1 MKLTYKR
8 IGSLLLSTAVALS
21 LIPTVSAAGIKYM
34 PGVTAEMADASYWA
48 ALHEGAQ
55 EVILTTEEIEVF
67 NEDTYLASGTMV
79 MDLKTVEQSFDGCAR
94 NEAIRSSAT
103 ADAEYYFGW
112 TYGPDGKKA
121 DWSYYEEM
129 INNAIDPNAEQEMP
143 LRYAIVVERTT
154 LRVLPSENPIWDDPK
169 DPDFDYQ
176 HLSSVQVNDPLVIFT
191 TSQDG
196 KFYLARS
203 RDCSGWIPAK
213 DVALCADREEW
224 LSAWDLPSEQL
235 LVVYGNKEYTDQ
247 SFFAPETARRM
258 LGQGTRLELV
268 SEELAVD
275 ELVINRYP
283 YHNYVIYLPVR
294 REDGSY
300 EKQMA
305 LLPETAKVSVG
316 YLPLTMENIAMVMLN
331 NLGDAYGWGGMME
344 VEDCSGLVRT
354 VYSCFGLEIGRNG
367 NWQWKMNMEKID
379 MANMSLEEKCA
390 ILDELPLGAALCFPG
405 HEMMYLGKVDG
416 QYYVISTAS
425 KIMSPDTGKTLR
437 TRGVMINSLDVK
449 RANGQ
454 TWLQAINQAFMPG
467 YGKLEG
473 KSYDF
478 PEVQWYHDGVGY
490 VLKNSLIANYEN
502 GYFGPNDLASRE
514 VAVNALWRLEGRP
527 KAETSEKFSDVSAEK
542 HFANAIYWAKE
553 NEIACGYGNGI
564 FGPEDTLTC
573 EQMVTL
579 LWRYAKHKGYDVSVG
594 EDTNILSYRDAFE
607 ISDYAIPAMQWAC
620 GSGLLI
626 GEKTETGG
634 MVLNPRNKTT
644 RAQFSVMLMCFDAWM
659 KQAKYAPHIFD
670 LSTGDLIFSAGAEEY
685 SSYIAANPT
694 PEKAPAL
701 AYASQDG
708 GETWTKLKG
717 EIIVVTSEVT
727 ENVIALDFDAPYG
740 EITLTLDG
748 VNTTGDMMFS
758 NLGDATVIIKGDVTT
773 GTIVSGLDR
782 GAHIYG
788 ADGEQTNTL
797 TVNSPTGYGVIASTD
812 VFIEDLDALY
822 VNTGRDGIYSEE
834 GNITL
839 KNVSGAIAAGE
850 GYAALK
856 RDNLTAVITVNGNEI
871 GGEIG
876 SDFAFGGKNTQED

>member
-8 IGSLLLSTAVALS
+8 VGSLLLSMAVALS
-21 LIPTVSAAGIKYM
+21 LIIPVSAAGIKYM

-48 ALHEGAQ
+48 ALQEGAQ
-55 EVILTTEEIEVF
+55 EVILTTEEIEAF

-79 MDLKTVEQSFDGCAR
+79 MDLKTVNRSFDGCAR
-94 NEAIRSSAT
+94 NEAVRSSAT

-112 TYGPDGKKA
+112 TYGPDGEKA
-121 DWSYYEEM
+121 DWSYYEQM
-129 INNAIDPNAEQEMP
+129 INNAIDPKAEQGMP

-154 LRVLPSENPIWDDPK
+154 LRVFPSENPIWDDPK

-191 TSQDG
+191 TSRDG

-203 RDCSGWIPAK
+203 RDCSGWIPAE

-247 SFFAPETARRM
+247 SYFAPETARRM

-268 SEELAVD
+268 NEELEAD
-275 ELVINRYP
+275 ELVINRSP
-283 YHNYVIYLPVR
+283 YHNYVVYLPVR

-316 YLPLTMENIAMVMLN
+316 YPPLTMENIAMVMLN
-331 NLGDAYGWGGMME
+331 NLGDAYGWGGMMG

-367 NWQWKMNMEKID
+367 NWQWNMNMEKID

-454 TWLQAINQAFMPG
+454 TWLQAINQASMPC

-478 PEVQWYHDGVGY
+478 PEVQWYRDGVGY
-490 VLKNSLIANYEN
+490 ALKNGLLYNDAD
-502 GYFGPNDLASRE
+502 GYFRPDGEASRD
-514 VAVNALWRLEGRP
+514 VAVNALWRFDGRP
-527 KAETSEKFSDVSAEK
+527 KAAATEKFTDISESAYV
-542 HFANAIYWAKE
+542 NAIYWADE
-553 NEIACGYGNGI
+553 IGIACGYGNGI
-564 FGPEDTLTC
+564 FGPEDTITC

-594 EDTNILSYRDAFE
+594 ENTNILSYDDAFD
-607 ISDYAIPAMQWAC
+607 ISKYAIPAMQWAC

-626 GEKTETGG
+626 GETSENGG
-634 MVLNPRNKTT
+634 MRLNAKGETT
-644 RAQFSVMLMCFDAWM
+644 RAQLSVMLMRFDAWM
-659 KQAKYAPHIFD
+659 KQAEYAPHIFD
-670 LSTGDLIFSAGAEEY
+670 LSQGDLIFSAGAEEY
-685 SSYIAANPT
+685 SAYLAADPT
-694 PEKAPAL
+694 PEKPL
-701 AYASQDG
+701 PPAYASQDG
-708 GETWTKLKG
+708 GASWTKLKG
-717 EIIVVTSEVT
+717 EIIVVTSEAT
-727 ENVIALDFDAPYG
+727 ENIIVLDFDTLYG
-740 EITLTLDG
+740 EIALTLDG
-748 VNTTGDMMFS
+748 VNTTGDMMFP
-758 NLGDATVIIKGDVTT
+758 NQGDATIIIKGNVTT
-773 GTIVSGLDR
+773 GTIVSGLNY
-782 GAHIYG
+782 GVYIYG
-788 ADGEQTNTL
+788 AEGEQTNTL
-797 TVNSPTGYGVIASTD
+797 TVNSPSGFGLVTSGDI
-812 VFIEDLDALY
+812 Y
-822 VNTGRDGIYSEE
+822 VENLVLNVNAGMNGIYTEWGDIALE
-834 GNITL
+834 Q
-839 KNVSGAIAAGE
+839 VSGTITAGE
-850 GYAALK
+850 GFAALESK
-856 RDNLTAVITVNGNEI
+856 NPDAILTVNGSELV
-871 GGEIG
+871 GEIG
-876 SDFAFGGKNTQED
+876 SVFSIEGNTKKG